1 MRSKLFVVVAGVGL
15 LLAAAV
21 PVVAHHAFAAE
32 FDANQPVKLKG
43 AVTKVEWTNP
53 HIWIFLDV
61 TGNDGKVVNWSVEG
75 GAPNALYRRG
85 FNKNSLP
92 TGTEVLMEGYRAK
105 DGSSRINGR
114 TMVLADGK
122 TQFLGSSGS
131 GAPTD
136 GKDPSETK
144 KK

>member
-61 TGNDGKVVNWSVEG
+61 TGNDGKVVNWAVEG